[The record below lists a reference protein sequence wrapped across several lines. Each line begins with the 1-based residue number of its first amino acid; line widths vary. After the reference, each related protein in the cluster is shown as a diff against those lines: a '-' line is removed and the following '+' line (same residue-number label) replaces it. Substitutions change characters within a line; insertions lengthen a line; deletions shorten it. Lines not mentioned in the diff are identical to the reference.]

1 MTICR
6 RFAASLLLAVLPL
19 ALAAQQQE
27 RLSLLGFTF
36 RHQPSGEALALVQPM
51 LSSRGTVELQAGNK
65 MVVHDARV
73 ILARILPMLREF
85 DHPVRAL
92 DLEVMVVKASRAVM
106 SPPVSHSD
114 LPPDLTRR
122 LRSLLPYDIY
132 ELSAQAQLATYEG
145 QEVAYEIG
153 PDYQV
158 SFRVGTVLAD
168 RRVRL
173 AGFQMRRS
181 PKGSSVVRPKPLLF
195 TNLNLALDQ
204 TMSLGLAKS
213 EESREALMIVLTLRG
228 AERRSPDREP

>member
-1 MTICR
+1 MSDPEPRRDGGSFLPVPVPIECPGRFRASQMTICR

-114 LPPDLTRR
+114 L
-122 LRSLLPYDIY
+122 
-132 ELSAQAQLATYEG
+132 
-145 QEVAYEIG
+145 
-153 PDYQV
+153 
-158 SFRVGTVLAD
+158 
-168 RRVRL
+168 
-173 AGFQMRRS
+173 
-181 PKGSSVVRPKPLLF
+181 
-195 TNLNLALDQ
+195 
-204 TMSLGLAKS
+204 
-213 EESREALMIVLTLRG
+213 
-228 AERRSPDREP
+228 